1 MAEDNDLNMEI
12 VKYMLERN
20 GIQVVCAKD
29 GQEAVSLFEQSQI
42 NELDFI
48 LMDIMMPKLNGL
60 DATRK
65 IRALKRAD
73 AKEIPIIAMSA
84 NAFVEDMINSKVAG
98 MNMHLAKPLDET
110 KIIDALRQ
118 CKRDE
123 RVN

>member
-29 GQEAVSLFEQSQI
+29 GQEVVSLFEQSQI
-42 NELDFI
+42 NEYDFI

-65 IRALKRAD
+65 IRSIKRQD
-73 AKEIPIIAMSA
+73 AKIVPIIAMSA
-84 NAFVEDMINSKVAG
+84 NAFVEDMLNSKIAG

-110 KIIDALRQ
+110 KLMEALKQ
-118 CKRDE
+118 CKKGE
-123 RVN
+123 E

>member
-12 VKYMLERN
+12 VKYMLERT

-29 GQEAVSLFEQSQI
+29 GQEVVSLFEQSQI
-42 NELDFI
+42 NEYDFI

-65 IRALKRAD
+65 IRSIKRQD
-73 AKEIPIIAMSA
+73 AKIVPIIAMSA
-84 NAFVEDMINSKVAG
+84 NAFVEDMLNSKIAG

-110 KIIDALRQ
+110 KLMEALKQ
-118 CKRDE
+118 CKKGE
-123 RVN
+123 E